1 MGKHLKKYNVTIRIW
16 AWDFDDAIRR
26 AQVIAN
32 VGDIA
37 KRKLLSVKS
46 DHGEEYPEETWEND
60 IK

>member
-37 KRKLLSVKS
+37 K
-46 DHGEEYPEETWEND
+46 EEITLRQ
-60 IK
+60 K